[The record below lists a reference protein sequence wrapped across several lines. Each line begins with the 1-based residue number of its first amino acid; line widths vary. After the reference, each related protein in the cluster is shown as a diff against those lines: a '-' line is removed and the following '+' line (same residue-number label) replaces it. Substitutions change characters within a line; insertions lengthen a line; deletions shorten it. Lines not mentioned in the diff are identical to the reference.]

1 VFSFA
6 HSAASLFFR
15 WEIGAK
21 NKEGGTAMLEKKLNR
36 RDFLKKSA
44 GGAVAAALTTR
55 SFSNALGANEKI
67 GVGFI
72 GCGGRGRAHISY
84 VQKLKQAGDAVE
96 IVAVSDLYRPRLD
109 AAARSTSTK
118 AYADHRELLA
128 DAKVDAVCIATP
140 DRLHG
145 FQVID
150 AVRAGKDVYCEK
162 PITHWDQFELTRQM
176 AWEVKKH
183 KRIVQAGTQGMSDAA
198 WHKAAKLVEEGAIGK
213 PIHAEC
219 GYFRIGD
226 WGERGMPID
235 NANVKPG
242 PDLNW
247 EAFLADAPKRPFSV
261 SRFFR
266 WRMYWDYAGGPS
278 TDLYPHSLTPVV
290 KMLGVTFPE
299 TVVATGGK
307 FRYEEREV
315 PDTFN
320 MLIDYPEK
328 ITVAVLGTQGNDF
341 PGMGGRG
348 SGGRSPVIRGW
359 EGTIT
364 FEGNKI
370 VVRPQ
375 PGVSRAVKKVA
386 INGGESMLEY
396 WRNFLTC
403 CRTREKPWSPIE
415 DLGYHV
421 QTALQMGIL
430 SLREKK
436 VARFDQEKEEILL

>member
-1 VFSFA
+1 
-6 HSAASLFFR
+6 
-15 WEIGAK
+15 
-21 NKEGGTAMLEKKLNR
+21 MLEEKVNR

-44 GGAVAAALTTR
+44 GGAVAAALTAR

-84 VQKLKQAGDAVE
+84 VRKLKQAPPLGGVE

-109 AAARSTSTK
+109 SAARSTSTK
-118 AYADHRELLA
+118 AYSDHRELLA
-128 DAKVDAVCIATP
+128 DANVDAVCIATP

-162 PITHWDQFELTRQM
+162 PITHWQQFELTKRM
-176 AWEVKKH
+176 SREVKKH
-183 KRIVQAGTQGMSDAA
+183 KRIVQAGTQGMSDAT
-198 WHKAAKLVEEGAIGK
+198 WHKAAELVKEGAIGK

-235 NANVKPG
+235 DPNVKPG

-247 EAFLADAPKRPFSV
+247 EAFLADAPKRPFSA

-278 TDLYPHSLTPVV
+278 TDLYPHTLTPVV
-290 KMLGVTFPE
+290 KILGVTFPE
-299 TVVATGGK
+299 TVVGTGGK

-341 PGMGGRG
+341 QGAGSRG
-348 SGGRSPVIRGW
+348 SPGRCPVIRGW

-364 FEGNKI
+364 FEGNKV
-370 VVRPQ
+370 VVRSQ
-375 PGVSRAVKKVA
+375 PGVKRPAKEIAVEH
-386 INGGESMLEY
+386 GESMLTF

-436 VARFDQEKEEILL
+436 VARFDRKKEEIVL